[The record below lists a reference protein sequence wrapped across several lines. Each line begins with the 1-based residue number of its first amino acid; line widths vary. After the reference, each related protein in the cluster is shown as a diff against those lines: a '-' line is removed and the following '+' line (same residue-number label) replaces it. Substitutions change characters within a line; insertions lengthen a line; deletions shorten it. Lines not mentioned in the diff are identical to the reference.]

1 MKEDAN
7 CPRRPKLVIKSLG
20 RVAKE
25 VCELEEAKNRLNFK
39 NGIVLVDGRKVRS
52 YDELVDLVSQDRYAD
67 KESIDVVL
75 MPPLVG
81 G

>member
-7 CPRRPKLVIKSLG
+7 RPRLPKLVIKSLS
-20 RVAKE
+20 RASKE
-25 VCELEEAKNRLNFK
+25 VCELEQAKDRLNFK
-39 NGIVLVDGRKVRS
+39 SGIVLVDGRKVRS
-52 YDELVDLVSQDRYAD
+52 YDELVELVSQERYAD